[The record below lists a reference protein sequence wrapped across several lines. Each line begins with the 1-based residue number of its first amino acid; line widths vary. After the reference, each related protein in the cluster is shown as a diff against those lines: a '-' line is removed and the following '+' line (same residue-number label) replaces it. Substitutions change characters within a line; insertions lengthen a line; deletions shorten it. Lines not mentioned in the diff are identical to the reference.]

1 MQTHEVVLL
10 QFYALQHIRKAA
22 LADIHFFQKNYFIRA
37 MTYLLKS
44 NELNFLHGVKGS
56 LGVMKN
62 KIILSKCQSGHHLL
76 MSLLKID

>member
-22 LADIHFFQKNYFIRA
+22 LADIHFFYKNYFIRA

-56 LGVMKN
+56 LGVRKNDTSETLPLVPFSQLIHMK
-62 KIILSKCQSGHHLL
+62 
-76 MSLLKID
+76 